1 MDDSIHSFFVLPGSE
16 KSSRNNSKSKK
27 NDSSIDKKIL
37 NGLSTKT
44 LLNVELKID
53 DVEDS
58 DEELDSSIL
67 SKDKTKEL
75 TKSKESEK
83 SGQSGA
89 ISKMPKLKLQ
99 TT

>member
-1 MDDSIHSFFVLPGSE
+1 M
-16 KSSRNNSKSKK
+16 
-27 NDSSIDKKIL
+27 
-37 NGLSTKT
+37 
-44 LLNVELKID
+44 NVELKID

-83 SGQSGA
+83 SGA